1 MAGLF
6 GGMFSDNTQTQQ
18 FEQPQFSA
26 PSQTMQPA
34 QNTMFGGMFSNNNAL
49 QNDYNKYWSTV
60 GAGQTVNAGGG
71 TVTRNQD
78 GSATWSN
85 GTNSYNYNQN
95 TPLDQVAAN
104 TGLWKDWGN
113 AYLRPTES
121 NGSQQIQ
128 QQAAP
133 FTDFN
138 SYQQWENSLGMQH
151 GGAGYQA
158 PDWLKMGGLSFN
170 SGAGNSEAAKR
181 WAFFQANPQ
190 YAQDWANIRSGQ
202 NSQYATDGSTLFKT
216 DMNSLSPQ
224 AQAYYGANPNQLSV
238 AEGFNLDPTLYS
250 QRMTGGLDLGKTTNY
265 AQYMQ
270 NNKWT
275 PNGVVANNNIVSNA
289 GKQYIGA
296 DGKGGD
302 NYWLPRYDPNTGNIV
317 NIDGTISDPYSG
329 QVYGK
334 ASPGMMKSL
343 YGTATPGRTGATP
356 QASASQSGSSGYG
369 FAPSSNRNTGLGLS
383 STQSE
388 GGSSVAASNPNMS
401 DMEASITKQMN
412 DNLNRN
418 VLPKLRSS
426 AQAVGGFGGSRQGVV
441 EANALKDMNS
451 GLSDALANLRYND
464 YNAAQNR
471 ALQQQQL
478 DNSYAL
484 GLQNLG
490 LGYYNAGNNFYTS
503 QRGQDL
509 SQLALGSQLYNAGAQ
524 GMLGSGQGIYN
535 IGTTTQQAPWSI
547 YGNFAGLSS
556 PYTGFGSSTANTSA
570 NPWASALGGAIGGA
584 QLFNLFK

>member
-1 MAGLF
+1 M
-6 GGMFSDNTQTQQ
+6 
-18 FEQPQFSA
+18 
-26 PSQTMQPA
+26 
-34 QNTMFGGMFSNNNAL
+34 
-49 QNDYNKYWSTV
+49 
-60 GAGQTVNAGGG
+60 
-71 TVTRNQD
+71 
-78 GSATWSN
+78 
-85 GTNSYNYNQN
+85 
-95 TPLDQVAAN
+95 
-104 TGLWKDWGN
+104 
-113 AYLRPTES
+113 
-121 NGSQQIQ
+121 
-128 QQAAP
+128 
-133 FTDFN
+133 
-138 SYQQWENSLGMQH
+138 
-151 GGAGYQA
+151 
-158 PDWLKMGGLSFN
+158 
-170 SGAGNSEAAKR
+170 
-181 WAFFQANPQ
+181 
-190 YAQDWANIRSGQ
+190 
-202 NSQYATDGSTLFKT
+202 
-216 DMNSLSPQ
+216 
-224 AQAYYGANPNQLSV
+224 
-238 AEGFNLDPTLYS
+238 
-250 QRMTGGLDLGKTTNY
+250 
-265 AQYMQ
+265 
-270 NNKWT
+270 
-275 PNGVVANNNIVSNA
+275 
-289 GKQYIGA
+289 
-296 DGKGGD
+296 
-302 NYWLPRYDPNTGNIV
+302 
-317 NIDGTISDPYSG
+317 
-329 QVYGK
+329 
-334 ASPGMMKSL
+334 
-343 YGTATPGRTGATP
+343 
-356 QASASQSGSSGYG
+356 
-369 FAPSSNRNTGLGLS
+369 
-383 STQSE
+383 
-388 GGSSVAASNPNMS
+388 AASNPNMS